1 MKKLTLRKQLLIA
14 ESELNRAQL
23 VEDWQDL
30 ARDAQM
36 LADRAGT
43 VHSLATAAISLL
55 AGLASLQRKKAE
67 AAAPAKKSWWPTVLK
82 GFQAASSLWQQF
94 RRTDRD
100 EPGS

>member
-1 MKKLTLRKQLLIA
+1 
-14 ESELNRAQL
+14 
-23 VEDWQDL
+23 
-30 ARDAQM
+30 M

>member
-1 MKKLTLRKQLLIA
+1 MKKVSLRKQLLIA

-30 ARDAQM
+30 ARDAQV

-43 VHSLATAAISLL
+43 IHSLATAGISLL

-67 AAAPAKKSWWPTVLK
+67 AAAPGKKSWWPTFLK
-82 GFQAASSLWQQF
+82 GVQAASSLWQQF
-94 RRTDRD
+94 RRSDKD
-100 EPGS
+100 APGS

>member
-1 MKKLTLRKQLLIA
+1 MKKLALRKQLLIA

-30 ARDAQM
+30 ARDAQV

-43 VHSLATAAISLL
+43 IHSLATAAISLL
-55 AGLASLQRKKAE
+55 AGLASLQRQKAA
-67 AAAPAKKSWWPTVLK
+67 AAAPAKKSWWPTMLK
-82 GFQAASSLWQQF
+82 GFQTASLLWQQF